1 MRLVP
6 RLLVASLLLALSAPM
21 AAQSPP
27 AAQDEV
33 GIAPQMTFERSSL
46 QADVDIVE
54 RTYTALHPGLY
65 RYNTPAQMRAHFA
78 DLRKALDGS
87 RTLAQAYLAFSEFA
101 ATVQCGH
108 TWANF
113 SNQSKDVQRGLFERG
128 RVRVPAEF
136 LWRDGRMLVTRDL
149 TGKGV
154 LPPGTVISAIDGID
168 TKDVLARLMRIAR
181 ADGGNDAKRRDQLQV
196 QGLEKWEP
204 FDVYLPLYF
213 PQLGER
219 MTLRTTTP
227 AGASKD
233 VVVQGLDYAQRLAA
247 RHVEADDPHAGWRL
261 DTSDPRIAV
270 MKMPTWA
277 LYDTKWDWK
286 GWIEDAFVQLDKS
299 PRAALVVDLRG
310 NEGGLDAGDAL
321 LPHLVDAP
329 MKLSEPVRLV
339 RYRKVAKPLL
349 PYLETWDPSF
359 KDWGDDAQ
367 PYAKEIDGQR
377 YFTLRDDDA
386 PPIAPGTEVIER
398 TLAPKAP
405 RYRGRVFV
413 LIDAS
418 NSSATF
424 QFAERVRAAKL
435 ATLVG
440 EPTGGNQRGIN
451 GGAFFFLQLTNTGL
465 EVDVPLIARFPMRD
479 GKAPPDAGLT
489 PDIAA
494 SPKPGDI
501 AAGTDVA
508 MAAVRAAL
516 DK

>member
-1 MRLVP
+1 MRLAP
-6 RLLVASLLLALSAPM
+6 RLLVASMLLALATPM

-27 AAQDEV
+27 AAPVEV
-33 GIAPQMTFERSSL
+33 GVSPQMTFARSAL
-46 QADVDIVE
+46 QADVDILE

-65 RYNTPAQMRAHFA
+65 RYNTPAQVRAHFDA
-78 DLRKALDGS
+78 LRKALDGS

-113 SNQSKDVQRGLFERG
+113 SNQSRDVQHGLFERG

-149 TGKGV
+149 TGKGQ
-154 LPPGTVISAIDGID
+154 LPPGTQITAIDGID
-168 TKDVLARLMRIAR
+168 TREILARLMRIAR
-181 ADGGNDAKRRDQLQV
+181 ADGGNDAKRRDLLQV
-196 QGLEKWEP
+196 QGLETWET

-213 PQLGER
+213 PQIGER
-219 MTLRTTTP
+219 MALRTQTP
-227 AGASKD
+227 AGAAQD
-233 VVVQGLDYAQRLAA
+233 VTVQGLDYAQRLAA
-247 RHVEADDPHAGWRL
+247 RHVAADDPQAGWRF
-261 DTSDPRIAV
+261 DASDPHIAV
-270 MKMPTWA
+270 MTMPTWA
-277 LYDTKWDWK
+277 LYDSKWDWK
-286 GWIEDAFVQLDKS
+286 AWIEARFAQLDQA
-299 PRAALVVDLRG
+299 PRDALVIDLRG

-321 LPHLVDAP
+321 LPHLIDAP
-329 MKLSEPVRLV
+329 MTLTEPVRLV
-339 RYRKVAKPLL
+339 RYRKVSRPLL
-349 PYLETWDPSF
+349 PYLETWDASF

-367 PYAKEIDGQR
+367 PYGRQIDGQR
-377 YFTLRDDDA
+377 YYTLRDDDA
-386 PPIAPGTEVIER
+386 PPIPPGADVIER
-398 TLAPKAP
+398 TIVPKAP

-424 QFAERVRAAKL
+424 QFAQRVRAAKL

-465 EVDVPLIARFPMRD
+465 EVDVPLIARFPTVD
-479 GKAPPDAGLT
+479 GREPPDAGLV

-494 SPKPGDI
+494 SPTARDI
-501 AAGTDVA
+501 AAKTDVA
-508 MAAVRAAL
+508 LAAVQAAL
-516 DK
+516 GK